1 MNVVGTCVGLLIGV
15 FGGTVFLLLLRSA
28 NLPKTVAETV
38 TLTTEI
44 LAIPAFMGGG
54 TWAGTT
60 FWKSIASA
68 DFLNPYVIS
77 LSRSFFLFCSYPA
90 FRWVKKLAD
99 ELGAVSAKP

>member
-1 MNVVGTCVGLLIGV
+1 MNVVGICVGLLIGV
-15 FGGTVFLLLLRSA
+15 IGGTVFLLLLRSA

-54 TWAGTT
+54 TWAGTSLL
-60 FWKSIASA
+60 KSIASA
-68 DFLNPYVIS
+68 DFLNPYIIS
-77 LSRSFFLFCSYPA
+77 LSLSFFLFCSYPA
-90 FRWVKKLAD
+90 FRWVRKLAD